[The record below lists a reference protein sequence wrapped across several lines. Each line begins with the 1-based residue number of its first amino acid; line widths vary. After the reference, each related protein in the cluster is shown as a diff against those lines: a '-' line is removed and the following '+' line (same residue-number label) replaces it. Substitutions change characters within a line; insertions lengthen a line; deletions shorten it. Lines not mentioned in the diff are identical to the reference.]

1 MEYTTFDL
9 SINDHVAHLRF
20 NRPQK
25 YNTMSVE
32 FWQEFPHVIKTIDE
46 GGDARVLV
54 ISGEGKHFC
63 AGMDLAVFTSGAIK
77 RPKDPARRNE
87 HMRQLVLQL
96 QAIISNVEDMRI
108 PVLAAIQ
115 GGAIGGALDLVC
127 ACDCRYMSEDAFVS
141 IEEIR
146 LGMAADLG
154 TLQRLPR
161 LIAPGLAK
169 ELAYTGRR
177 MMSDEALA
185 SGLVNQ
191 VFSNSETMLIAVMAL
206 AKTMASHSPLA
217 VHGCKEI
224 INYGRD
230 HSIDNALKYQAT
242 WQAGM
247 LQPEVDMMEAMMS
260 KAQKRTPEY
269 KALEAKHTAFN
280 LSSHAEH
287 GN

>member
-1 MEYTTFDL
+1 MGYSTFDL
-9 SINDHVAHLRF
+9 TINNHVAHLRF

-25 YNTMSVE
+25 YNTMSLE
-32 FWQEFPHVIKTIDE
+32 FWREFPHAINAIDE
-46 GGDARVLV
+46 GAQARVLV

-63 AGMDLAVFTSGAIK
+63 AGMDLSVFTSGAIK

-96 QAIISNVEDMRI
+96 QAIISSVENMRI
-108 PVLAAIQ
+108 PVLAASQ

-146 LGMAADLG
+146 LAMAADLG

-177 MMSDEALA
+177 MMSQEALT

-191 VFSNSETMLIAVMAL
+191 VFGDAETMLKVVMELAQTIAN
-206 AKTMASHSPLA
+206 HSPIA

-224 INYGRD
+224 MNYGRD
-230 HSIDNALKYQAT
+230 HDIANALNYQAT

-247 LQPEVDMMEAMMS
+247 LQPEVDMMEAMTS
-260 KAQKRTPEY
+260 KSQKRNPEY
-269 KALEAKHTAFN
+269 GDLIPTDSAFIK
-280 LSSHAEH
+280 S
-287 GN
+287 

>member
-1 MEYTTFDL
+1 MDYTTFDL
-9 SINDHVAHLRF
+9 TVENHVAHLRF
-20 NRPQK
+20 NRPLK
-25 YNTMSVE
+25 YNAMSLE
-32 FWQEFPHVIKTIDE
+32 FWQEFPQAITALDDDPEV
-46 GGDARVLV
+46 RVLV

-87 HMRQLVLQL
+87 HMRQIVLHL
-96 QAIISNVEDMRI
+96 QAVISSVESLRM

-127 ACDCRYMSEDAFVS
+127 ACDCRYMTEDAFTS

-154 TLQRLPR
+154 TLQRLPK

-177 MMSDEALA
+177 LYSQEALS

-191 VFSNSETMLIAVMAL
+191 VFSDVDTMMKRSDGV
-206 AKTMASHSPLA
+206 SSN
-217 VHGCKEI
+217 HG
-224 INYGRD
+224 
-230 HSIDNALKYQAT
+230 
-242 WQAGM
+242 
-247 LQPEVDMMEAMMS
+247 
-260 KAQKRTPEY
+260 
-269 KALEAKHTAFN
+269 
-280 LSSHAEH
+280 
-287 GN
+287 

>member
-1 MEYTTFDL
+1 MHYTTFEL
-9 SINDHVAHLRF
+9 SIENHIAHLRF
-20 NRPQK
+20 NRPQA
-25 YNTMSVE
+25 YNTMSVA
-32 FWQEFPHVIKTIDE
+32 FWQEFPHAIKTIDATTQ
-46 GGDARVLV
+46 ARVLV
-54 ISGEGKHFC
+54 ISSSGKHFS
-63 AGMDLAVFTSGAIK
+63 AGMDVAVFTSGAIK
-77 RPKDPARRNE
+77 RPQDPARRNE

-96 QAIISNVEDMRI
+96 QAIINSVEKMRI

-115 GGAIGGALDLVC
+115 GAAIGGALDLVC

-141 IEEIR
+141 IEEIN

-177 MMSDEALA
+177 MMSQEALT

-191 VFSNSETMLIAVMAL
+191 VFGDAQTMLEAVMEIAQTI
-206 AKTMASHSPLA
+206 ANHSPLA
-217 VHGCKEI
+217 VYGCKEM

-230 HSIDNALKYQAT
+230 HDLENALKYQAA

-247 LQPEVDMMEAMMS
+247 LQPEADMLQAMTS
-260 KAQKRTPEY
+260 KAQNRTPEY
-269 KALEAKHTAFN
+269 ADLEPTHSVFKP
-280 LSSHAEH
+280 LE
-287 GN
+287 

>member
-1 MEYTTFDL
+1 MHYTTFDL
-9 SINDHVAHLRF
+9 SIKHSIAHLRF
-20 NRPQK
+20 NRPLK
-25 YNTMSVE
+25 YNTMSLE
-32 FWQEFPHVIKTIDE
+32 FWQEFPHAIKTIDQSAK
-46 GGDARVLV
+46 ARVLV

-77 RPKDPARRNE
+77 RPKDPARANE

-96 QAIISNVEDMRI
+96 QSIISSVEDMRI

-127 ACDCRYMSEDAFVS
+127 ACDCRYMSADAFVS

-177 MMSDEALA
+177 MMSQEALL

-191 VFSNSETMLIAVMAL
+191 VFEDAQSLLKGVMAL
-206 AKTMASHSPLA
+206 AQTIANHSPLA
-217 VHGCKEI
+217 INGCKEMM
-224 INYGRD
+224 NYGRD
-230 HSIDNALKYQAT
+230 HDIANALKYQAT

-247 LQPEVDMMEAMMS
+247 LQPEVDMMEAIMS
-260 KAQKRTPEY
+260 KAQKRNPEY
-269 KALEAKHTAFN
+269 ADLVPTDSAFN
-280 LSSHAEH
+280 
-287 GN
+287 NR

>member
-1 MEYTTFDL
+1 MHYTTFDF
-9 SINDHVAHLRF
+9 SIDNHVAHLRF

-25 YNTMSVE
+25 YNSMSLE
-32 FWQEFPHVIKTIDE
+32 FWQEFPQAIAALDN
-46 GGDARVLV
+46 DPLARVLV
-54 ISGEGKHFC
+54 ISGAGKHFC

-87 HMRQLVLQL
+87 HMRQIVLQL
-96 QAIISNVEDMRI
+96 QAIISSVENLRM
-108 PVLAAIQ
+108 PVLAVIQ
-115 GGAIGGALDLVC
+115 GGAIGGALDLAC

-154 TLQRLPR
+154 TLQRLPK

-177 MMSDEALA
+177 MYSQEALT

-191 VFSNSETMLIAVMAL
+191 VFADAKAMLAEVMTL
-206 AKTMASHSPLA
+206 AQTMAQHSPLA
-217 VHGCKEI
+217 VYGCKEV
-224 INYGRD
+224 INYGLN
-230 HSIDNALKYQAT
+230 HSTDDALKYQAT

-247 LQPEVDMMEAMMS
+247 LQPEVDMMEAMVS
-260 KAQKRTPEY
+260 KSQKRVPQY
-269 KALEAKHTAFN
+269 KNLEPTSTAFKP
-280 LSSHAEH
+280 
-287 GN
+287 

>member
-1 MEYTTFDL
+1 MEYTSFDL
-9 SINDHVAHLRF
+9 TLSNHVAHLRF
-20 NRPQK
+20 NRPQT
-25 YNTMSVE
+25 YNSMTVA
-32 FWQEFPHVIKTIDE
+32 FWQEFPCAIKAINE
-46 GGDARVLV
+46 GAQARVLV

-63 AGMDLAVFTSGAIK
+63 AGMDLAVFTSGALK
-77 RPKDPARRNE
+77 RTKDHARSNE
-87 HMRQLVLQL
+87 HVRQLVLQL
-96 QAIISNVEDMRI
+96 QAIISSLENMRI

-177 MMSDEALA
+177 MMSQEALA

-191 VFSNSETMLIAVMAL
+191 VMGDAETMLSAVMDIAETI
-206 AKTMASHSPLA
+206 ANHSPVA

-224 INYGRD
+224 MNYGRD
-230 HSIDNALKYQAT
+230 HDISNALNYQAT

-247 LQPEVDMMEAMMS
+247 FQPEVDMLEAMTS
-260 KAQKRTPEY
+260 KGQKRKPNYGNLLPT
-269 KALEAKHTAFN
+269 KSGFN
-280 LSSHAEH
+280 PSEP
-287 GN
+287 N

>member
-1 MEYTTFDL
+1 MQYTTFDL
-9 SINDHVAHLRF
+9 TVENNVAHLRF
-20 NRPQK
+20 NRPLK
-25 YNTMSVE
+25 YNSMSLE
-32 FWQEFPHVIKTIDE
+32 FWQQFPQAIAALDDDPE
-46 GGDARVLV
+46 AWVLV

-87 HMRQLVLQL
+87 HMRQIVLHL
-96 QAIISNVEDMRI
+96 QAIISSVENLRM

-115 GGAIGGALDLVC
+115 GGAIGGALDLAC
-127 ACDCRYMSEDAFVS
+127 ACDCRYMTEGAFTS

-154 TLQRLPR
+154 TLQRLPK

-177 MMSDEALA
+177 LYSQEALS

-191 VFSNSETMLIAVMAL
+191 VFSDVDTMMSEVMVL
-206 AKTMASHSPLA
+206 AQTMATHSPLA
-217 VHGCKEI
+217 VYGCKEI
-224 INYGRD
+224 INYGLN
-230 HSIDNALKYQAT
+230 HSTDDALKYQAT

-260 KAQKRTPEY
+260 KGQKREPVY
-269 KALEAKHTAFN
+269 KALETTHTQFKAP
-280 LSSHAEH
+280 L
-287 GN
+287 

>member
-1 MEYTTFDL
+1 MDYQTFDL
-9 SINDHVAHLRF
+9 TIENNVAHLRF
-20 NRPQK
+20 NRPLK
-25 YNTMSVE
+25 YNSMSLE
-32 FWQEFPHVIKTIDE
+32 FWQEFPQAIAALDDDPE
-46 GGDARVLV
+46 ARALV

-87 HMRQLVLQL
+87 HMRQIVLHL
-96 QAIISNVEDMRI
+96 QAIISSVENLRM

-115 GGAIGGALDLVC
+115 GGAIGGALDLAC
-127 ACDCRYMSEDAFVS
+127 ACDCRYMTEGAFAS

-154 TLQRLPR
+154 TLQRLPK

-177 MMSDEALA
+177 LYSQEALS

-191 VFSNSETMLIAVMAL
+191 VFSDVETMMTEVMVL
-206 AKTMASHSPLA
+206 AQTMANHSPLA
-217 VHGCKEI
+217 VYGCKEI
-224 INYGRD
+224 INYGLN
-230 HSIDNALKYQAT
+230 HSTDDALKYQAT

-260 KAQKRTPEY
+260 KGQKREPVY
-269 KALEAKHTAFN
+269 KALETTHTQFKAP
-280 LSSHAEH
+280 L
-287 GN
+287 

>member
-1 MEYTTFDL
+1 MQYTTFDL
-9 SINDHVAHLRF
+9 TIENNVAHLRF
-20 NRPQK
+20 NRPLK
-25 YNTMSVE
+25 HNTMSLE
-32 FWQEFPHVIKTIDE
+32 FWREFPHAIKAIDE
-46 GGDARVLV
+46 GAQARVLV

-87 HMRQLVLQL
+87 HMRQVVLQL
-96 QAIISNVEDMRI
+96 QAVISSVEDMRI

-177 MMSDEALA
+177 MMSQEALA

-191 VFSNSETMLIAVMAL
+191 VFEDAQSMLKGVMELAQTIAN
-206 AKTMASHSPLA
+206 HSPLA

-224 INYGRD
+224 MNYGRD
-230 HSIDNALKYQAT
+230 HDIANALKYQAT

-247 LQPEVDMMEAMMS
+247 LQPEVDMVEAMMS
-260 KAQKRTPEY
+260 KGQKRHPEY
-269 KALEAKHTAFN
+269 ADLVPTDSAFN
-280 LSSHAEH
+280 NS
-287 GN
+287 

>member
-1 MEYTTFDL
+1 MQYTTFDL
-9 SINDHVAHLRF
+9 SIKNHIAHLRF
-20 NRPQK
+20 NRPQV
-25 YNTMSVE
+25 YNTMSVA
-32 FWQEFPHVIKTIDE
+32 FWQEFPHAIKTINE
-46 GGDARVLV
+46 AAQARVLV
-54 ISGEGKHFC
+54 ISSSGKHFS

-77 RPKDPARRNE
+77 RPQDPARRNE

-96 QAIISNVEDMRI
+96 QDSINSVEKMRI

-127 ACDCRYMSEDAFVS
+127 ACDCLYMSADGFVS

-177 MMSDEALA
+177 MMSQEALA
-185 SGLVNQ
+185 CGLVNQ
-191 VFSNSETMLIAVMAL
+191 VFDDPQSMLEGVMAI
-206 AKTMASHSPLA
+206 AQTIANHSPVA
-217 VHGCKEI
+217 VNGCKEM

-230 HSIDNALKYQAT
+230 HGLENALNYQAT

-247 LQPEVDMMEAMMS
+247 LQPEVDMLEAMAS
-260 KAQKRTPEY
+260 KAQKREPKY
-269 KALEAKHTAFN
+269 ANLEPTKSAFIP
-280 LSSHAEH
+280 L
-287 GN
+287 

>member
-1 MEYTTFDL
+1 MQYTTFDL
-9 SINDHVAHLRF
+9 TVANKVAHLRF
-20 NRPQK
+20 NRPLK
-25 YNTMSVE
+25 YNTMSLE
-32 FWQEFPHVIKTIDE
+32 FWQEFPQAIAALDDNPE
-46 GGDARVLV
+46 ARVLV

-87 HMRQLVLQL
+87 HMRQIVLHL
-96 QAIISNVEDMRI
+96 QAIISSVENLRM

-127 ACDCRYMSEDAFVS
+127 ACDCRYMTEDAFTS

-154 TLQRLPR
+154 TLQRLPK

-177 MMSDEALA
+177 LYSQEALS

-191 VFSNSETMLIAVMAL
+191 VFSDVDTMMSEVMVL
-206 AKTMASHSPLA
+206 AQTMANHSPLA
-217 VHGCKEI
+217 VYGCKEI
-224 INYGRD
+224 INYGLN
-230 HSIDNALKYQAT
+230 HSTDDALKYQAT

-260 KAQKRTPEY
+260 KGQKREPEY
-269 KALEAKHTAFN
+269 KALETTHTQFKAP
-280 LSSHAEH
+280 L
-287 GN
+287 

>member
-1 MEYTTFDL
+1 
-9 SINDHVAHLRF
+9 
-20 NRPQK
+20 
-25 YNTMSVE
+25 
-32 FWQEFPHVIKTIDE
+32 
-46 GGDARVLV
+46 
-54 ISGEGKHFC
+54 
-63 AGMDLAVFTSGAIK
+63 
-77 RPKDPARRNE
+77 
-87 HMRQLVLQL
+87 MRQLVLQL
-96 QAIISNVEDMRI
+96 QAIISSVENMRI

-127 ACDCRYMSEDAFVS
+127 ACDCRYMSEDAFIS

-177 MMSDEALA
+177 MMSQEALA

-191 VFSNSETMLIAVMAL
+191 VMGDAETMLSAVMDIAETI
-206 AKTMASHSPLA
+206 ANHSPVA
-217 VHGCKEI
+217 IHGCKEI

-230 HSIDNALKYQAT
+230 HDISNALNYQAT

-247 LQPEVDMMEAMMS
+247 FQPEVDMLEAITS
-260 KAQKRTPEY
+260 KGQKRKPNYGDLLPTNS
-269 KALEAKHTAFN
+269 AFN
-280 LSSHAEH
+280 PSEP
-287 GN
+287 N

>member
-1 MEYTTFDL
+1 MDYTTFDL
-9 SINDHVAHLRF
+9 TVENHVAHLRF
-20 NRPQK
+20 NRPLK
-25 YNTMSVE
+25 YNAMSLE
-32 FWQEFPHVIKTIDE
+32 FWQEFPQAITALDDDPEV
-46 GGDARVLV
+46 RVLV

-87 HMRQLVLQL
+87 HMRQIVLHL
-96 QAIISNVEDMRI
+96 QAVISSVESLRM

-127 ACDCRYMSEDAFVS
+127 ACDCRYMTEDAFTS

-154 TLQRLPR
+154 TLQRLPK

-177 MMSDEALA
+177 LYSQEALS

-191 VFSNSETMLIAVMAL
+191 VFSDVDTMMSEVMVL
-206 AKTMASHSPLA
+206 AQTMANHSPLA
-217 VHGCKEI
+217 VYGCKEM
-224 INYGRD
+224 INY
-230 HSIDNALKYQAT
+230 
-242 WQAGM
+242 GM

-260 KAQKRTPEY
+260 KGQKREPVY
-269 KALEAKHTAFN
+269 KALETTHTQFKTP
-280 LSSHAEH
+280 L
-287 GN
+287 

>member
-1 MEYTTFDL
+1 MHYTTFDF
-9 SINDHVAHLRF
+9 SIDNHVAHLRF

-25 YNTMSVE
+25 YNSMSLE
-32 FWQEFPHVIKTIDE
+32 FWQEFPQAIAALDN
-46 GGDARVLV
+46 DPLARVLV
-54 ISGEGKHFC
+54 ISGAGKHFC

-87 HMRQLVLQL
+87 HMRQIVLQL
-96 QAIISNVEDMRI
+96 QAIISSVENLRM
-108 PVLAAIQ
+108 PVLAVIQ
-115 GGAIGGALDLVC
+115 GGAIGGALDLAC

-154 TLQRLPR
+154 TLQRLPK

-177 MMSDEALA
+177 MYSQEALT

-191 VFSNSETMLIAVMAL
+191 VFADAKAMLAEVMTL
-206 AKTMASHSPLA
+206 AQTMAQHSPLA
-217 VHGCKEI
+217 VYGCKEV
-224 INYGRD
+224 INYGLN
-230 HSIDNALKYQAT
+230 HSTDDALKYQAT

-247 LQPEVDMMEAMMS
+247 LQPEVDMMEAMVS
-260 KAQKRTPEY
+260 KGQKRVPQY
-269 KALEAKHTAFN
+269 KNLEPTSTAFKP
-280 LSSHAEH
+280 
-287 GN
+287 

>member
-1 MEYTTFDL
+1 MDYQTFDL
-9 SINDHVAHLRF
+9 TVENNVAHLRF
-20 NRPQK
+20 NRPLK
-25 YNTMSVE
+25 YNSMSLE
-32 FWQEFPHVIKTIDE
+32 FWQEFPLAIATLDDNP
-46 GGDARVLV
+46 DARVLV

-87 HMRQLVLQL
+87 HMRQIVLQL
-96 QAIISNVEDMRI
+96 QAVISSLENLRM

-115 GGAIGGALDLVC
+115 GGAIGGALDLIC
-127 ACDCRYMSEDAFVS
+127 ACDCRYMTEDAFAS

-154 TLQRLPR
+154 TLQRLPK
-161 LIAPGLAK
+161 LISPGLTK

-177 MMSDEALA
+177 MHAPEALS

-191 VFSNSETMLIAVMAL
+191 LFSDAESMTKEVLAL
-206 AKTMASHSPLA
+206 ATTMANHSPLA
-217 VHGCKEI
+217 VHGCKEM
-224 INYGRD
+224 INYGLN
-230 HSIDNALKYQAT
+230 HSTEDALRYQSV

-260 KAQKRTPEY
+260 KGQKRQPEY
-269 KALEAKHTAFN
+269 KNLEPKTSKFGAV
-280 LSSHAEH
+280 
-287 GN
+287 

>member
-1 MEYTTFDL
+1 MQYTTFEL
-9 SINDHVAHLRF
+9 TVENNVAHLRF
-20 NRPQK
+20 NRPLK
-25 YNTMSVE
+25 YNTMSLE
-32 FWQEFPHVIKTIDE
+32 FWQEFPLAIAALDDNPE
-46 GGDARVLV
+46 ARVLV

-87 HMRQLVLQL
+87 HMRQIVLHL
-96 QAIISNVEDMRI
+96 QAIISSVENLRM

-127 ACDCRYMSEDAFVS
+127 ACDCRYMTEDAFTS

-154 TLQRLPR
+154 TLQRLPK

-177 MMSDEALA
+177 LYSQEALS

-191 VFSNSETMLIAVMAL
+191 VFSDVDTMMSEVMVL
-206 AKTMASHSPLA
+206 AQTMANHSPLA
-217 VHGCKEI
+217 VYGCKEI
-224 INYGRD
+224 INYGLN
-230 HSIDNALKYQAT
+230 HSTDDALKYQAT

-260 KAQKRTPEY
+260 KGQKREPEY
-269 KALEAKHTAFN
+269 KALETTHTQFKAP
-280 LSSHAEH
+280 L
-287 GN
+287 

>member
-1 MEYTTFDL
+1 MTYTTFDITL
-9 SINDHVAHLRF
+9 ENKVAHLRF
-20 NRPQK
+20 SRPEK
-25 YNTMSVE
+25 YNSMIME
-32 FWQEFPHVIKTIDE
+32 FWQELPLALAELDDNP
-46 GGDARVLV
+46 DARVLV

-63 AGMDLAVFTSGAIK
+63 SGMDLGVFTSGAIK

-87 HMRQLVLQL
+87 HMRQIVLQL
-96 QAIISNVEDMRI
+96 QAVINGIENLRM

-127 ACDCRYMSEDAFVS
+127 ACDCRYMTQEAFVS

-154 TLQRLPR
+154 TLQRLPK

-177 MMSDEALA
+177 MLSAEALT

-191 VFSNSETMLIAVMAL
+191 VFNDTDTMMHEVLAIAQ
-206 AKTMASHSPLA
+206 TMANHSPLA
-217 VHGCKEI
+217 VFGCKEV
-224 INYGRD
+224 INYGLNHNTQD
-230 HSIDNALKYQAT
+230 ALRYQAT

-260 KAQKRTPEY
+260 KGQKREPNY
-269 KALEAKHTAFN
+269 KDLESKQTKF
-280 LSSHAEH
+280 SPTKKP
-287 GN
+287 

>member
-9 SINDHVAHLRF
+9 TISNHVAHLRL
-20 NRPQK
+20 NRPEK
-25 YNTMSVE
+25 YNTMTVA
-32 FWQEFPHVIKTIDE
+32 FWQEFPQAIKTIDE
-46 GGDARVLV
+46 GAQARVLV

-96 QAIISNVEDMRI
+96 QAIISSVENMRI

-161 LIAPGLAK
+161 LIAPSLAK

-177 MMSDEALA
+177 MMSQEALA

-191 VFSNSETMLIAVMAL
+191 VLGDAETMLSVVMDIAETIAN
-206 AKTMASHSPLA
+206 HSPLA

-224 INYGRD
+224 MNYGRD
-230 HSIDNALKYQAT
+230 HDITNALKYQAT

-260 KAQKRTPEY
+260 KGQKRNPEY
-269 KALEAKHTAFN
+269 ADLVPTNSAFN
-280 LSSHAEH
+280 KS
-287 GN
+287 

>member
-1 MEYTTFDL
+1 MGYSTFNL
-9 SINDHVAHLRF
+9 TINNHVAHLRF

-25 YNTMSVE
+25 YNTMSLE
-32 FWQEFPHVIKTIDE
+32 FWREFPHAINAIDE
-46 GGDARVLV
+46 GAQARVLV

-63 AGMDLAVFTSGAIK
+63 AGMDLSIFTSGAIK

-96 QAIISNVEDMRI
+96 QAIINSVENMRI

-177 MMSDEALA
+177 MTSKEALT

-191 VFSNSETMLIAVMAL
+191 VFGNAETMLKVVMELAQTIAN
-206 AKTMASHSPLA
+206 HSPLA

-224 INYGRD
+224 MNYGRD
-230 HSIDNALKYQAT
+230 HDIANALKYQAT

-247 LQPEVDMMEAMMS
+247 LQPEVDMMEAMTS
-260 KAQKRTPEY
+260 KGQERNPEY
-269 KALEAKHTAFN
+269 GDLLPTNSAFIK
-280 LSSHAEH
+280 S
-287 GN
+287 

>member
-1 MEYTTFDL
+1 MHYTTFDL
-9 SINDHVAHLRF
+9 SIDNHVAHLRF

-25 YNTMSVE
+25 YNSMSLE
-32 FWQEFPHVIKTIDE
+32 FWQEFPQAIAALDN
-46 GGDARVLV
+46 DPLARVLV
-54 ISGEGKHFC
+54 ISGAGKHFC

-87 HMRQLVLQL
+87 HMRQIVLQL
-96 QAIISNVEDMRI
+96 QAIISSVENLRM
-108 PVLAAIQ
+108 PVLAVIQ
-115 GGAIGGALDLVC
+115 GGAIGGALDLAC

-154 TLQRLPR
+154 TLQRLPK

-177 MMSDEALA
+177 MHSQEALA

-191 VFSNSETMLIAVMAL
+191 VFADAKAMLAEVMTL
-206 AKTMASHSPLA
+206 AQTMAQHSPLA
-217 VHGCKEI
+217 VYGCKEV
-224 INYGRD
+224 INYGLN
-230 HSIDNALKYQAT
+230 HSTDDALKYQAT

-247 LQPEVDMMEAMMS
+247 LQPEVDMMEAMVS
-260 KAQKRTPEY
+260 NGQKRQPEY
-269 KALEAKHTAFN
+269 KNLEPTSTAFKP
-280 LSSHAEH
+280 
-287 GN
+287 

>member
-1 MEYTTFDL
+1 MHYTTFDF
-9 SINDHVAHLRF
+9 SIDNHVAHLRF

-25 YNTMSVE
+25 YNSMSLE
-32 FWQEFPHVIKTIDE
+32 FWQEFPQAIAALDN
-46 GGDARVLV
+46 DPLARVLV
-54 ISGEGKHFC
+54 ISGAGKHFC

-87 HMRQLVLQL
+87 HMRQIVLQL
-96 QAIISNVEDMRI
+96 QAIISSVENLRM
-108 PVLAAIQ
+108 PVLAVIQ
-115 GGAIGGALDLVC
+115 GGAIGGALDLAC

-154 TLQRLPR
+154 TLQRLPK

-177 MMSDEALA
+177 MYSQEALT

-191 VFSNSETMLIAVMAL
+191 VFADAKAMLSEVMTL
-206 AKTMASHSPLA
+206 AQTMAQHSPLA
-217 VHGCKEI
+217 VYGCKEM
-224 INYGRD
+224 INYGLN
-230 HSIDNALKYQAT
+230 HSTDDALKYQAT

-247 LQPEVDMMEAMMS
+247 LQPEVDMMEAMVS
-260 KAQKRTPEY
+260 KGQKRVPQY
-269 KALEAKHTAFN
+269 KNLEPTSTAFKP
-280 LSSHAEH
+280 
-287 GN
+287 

>member
-9 SINDHVAHLRF
+9 TINQHVAHLRF
-20 NRPQK
+20 NRPQE
-25 YNTMSVE
+25 YNTMSVV
-32 FWQEFPHVIKTIDE
+32 FWQEFPRAIKAINE
-46 GGDARVLV
+46 GAQARVLV

-77 RPKDPARRNE
+77 RPTDPARANE

-96 QAIISNVEDMRI
+96 QAIISSVENMRI

-115 GGAIGGALDLVC
+115 GGAVGGALDLVC
-127 ACDCRYMSEDAFVS
+127 ACDCRYMSKDAFVS

-161 LIAPGLAK
+161 LITPGLAK

-177 MMSDEALA
+177 LLSQEALNC
-185 SGLVNQ
+185 GLVNQ
-191 VFSNSETMLIAVMAL
+191 VFDDAETMLAAVMTL
-206 AKTMASHSPLA
+206 AQTIASHSPLA
-217 VHGCKEI
+217 VHSCKEI
-224 INYGRD
+224 INYGLD
-230 HSIDNALKYQAT
+230 NNIANALNYQAT

-247 LQPEVDMMEAMMS
+247 LQPEVDMMEAMTS
-260 KAQKRTPEY
+260 KGQKRAPKYDDLTP
-269 KALEAKHTAFN
+269 TDSAFI
-280 LSSHAEH
+280 SS
-287 GN
+287 

>member
-1 MEYTTFDL
+1 MDYQTFDL
-9 SINDHVAHLRF
+9 TIENNVAHLRF
-20 NRPQK
+20 NRPLK
-25 YNTMSVE
+25 YNSMSLE
-32 FWQEFPHVIKTIDE
+32 FWQEFPQAIAALDDDPE
-46 GGDARVLV
+46 ARALV
-54 ISGEGKHFC
+54 ISGDGKHFC

-87 HMRQLVLQL
+87 HMRQIVLHL
-96 QAIISNVEDMRI
+96 QAIISSVENLRM

-115 GGAIGGALDLVC
+115 GGAIGGALDLAC
-127 ACDCRYMSEDAFVS
+127 ACDCRYMTEGAFAS

-154 TLQRLPR
+154 TLQRLPK

-177 MMSDEALA
+177 LYSQEALS

-191 VFSNSETMLIAVMAL
+191 VFSDVETMMTEVMVL
-206 AKTMASHSPLA
+206 AQTMANHSPLA
-217 VHGCKEI
+217 VYGCKEI
-224 INYGRD
+224 INYGLN
-230 HSIDNALKYQAT
+230 HSTDDALKYQAT

-260 KAQKRTPEY
+260 KGQKREPVY
-269 KALEAKHTAFN
+269 KALETTHTQFKAP
-280 LSSHAEH
+280 L
-287 GN
+287 